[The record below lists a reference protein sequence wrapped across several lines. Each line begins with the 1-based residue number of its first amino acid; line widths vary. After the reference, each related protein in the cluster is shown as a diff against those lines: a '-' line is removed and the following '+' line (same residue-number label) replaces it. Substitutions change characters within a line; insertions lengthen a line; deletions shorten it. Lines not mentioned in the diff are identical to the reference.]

1 VQNKINFKHVNVRT
15 TDNSYSLDFIFRKK
29 GMSVLSLDFVSIS
42 DEQEGKGM
50 CVLDVTENGEP
61 VNFKYGSDT
70 LEVYLATSDEN
81 NEHKQVIITYKGIPE
96 TGLIIAPNKHGDRTF
111 FSRNWPNLGRNWL
124 PLVDHPYDK
133 ATCEFIVY
141 APDHYQ
147 VVSNGL
153 LMEESTV
160 GKGVRRTHWKQ
171 SVPIPVWQYALGVSE
186 FAVQYV
192 DTFEGKSIQTW
203 VYKQDRDA
211 GFYDFAVPTKQL
223 LEFYSEYVGPF
234 AYEKLAN
241 IKSNSVG
248 GGMEAASSI
257 FYGDKSVTGE
267 RTERWRNVIIHEVA
281 HQWFGNSVTEY
292 DWDDVWLS
300 EGFATYFTLLF
311 IEHACDDDAE
321 DVKNDDDV
329 VYRLHLIW
337 QKPIHGRPCH
347 GTRTEYFHTTPP
359 RTQRTERERSDT

>member
-1 VQNKINFKHVNVRT
+1 MQNKINFKHVNVRT
-15 TDNSYSLDFIFRKK
+15 TENSYSLDFIFRKK
-29 GMSVLSLDFVSIS
+29 GMSVQSLDFVSIS

-81 NEHKQVIITYKGIPE
+81 NEHKQVIITYKGIPA

-171 SVPIPVWQYALGVSE
+171 SVPIPVW
-186 FAVQYV
+186 
-192 DTFEGKSIQTW
+192 
-203 VYKQDRDA
+203 
-211 GFYDFAVPTKQL
+211 
-223 LEFYSEYVGPF
+223 
-234 AYEKLAN
+234 
-241 IKSNSVG
+241 
-248 GGMEAASSI
+248 
-257 FYGDKSVTGE
+257 
-267 RTERWRNVIIHEVA
+267 
-281 HQWFGNSVTEY
+281 
-292 DWDDVWLS
+292 
-300 EGFATYFTLLF
+300 
-311 IEHACDDDAE
+311 
-321 DVKNDDDV
+321 
-329 VYRLHLIW
+329 
-337 QKPIHGRPCH
+337 
-347 GTRTEYFHTTPP
+347 
-359 RTQRTERERSDT
+359 